1 MYISVYNRCSL
12 KTQQG
17 LLVDFGAFPRKF
29 IDLLELCLQEK
40 DRDNPKYLMFHH
52 KRAISTNI

>member
-1 MYISVYNRCSL
+1 MICFRL

-29 IDLLELCLQEK
+29 IDLLEVCLQEK
-40 DRDNPKYLMFHH
+40 DKENPKLDIFQ
-52 KRAISTNI
+52 KF